1 MSNLTSLLSLIAC
14 LLVLACSSSEQAAP
28 AETPAEKVAPPA
40 VAPTDP
46 PPAPPAEPKAVGPSV
61 EDPTFTLSAVAAGPY
76 TANTLGH
83 FVLSLTPKGEY
94 HVNEEYPIAITMSA
108 PTGVT
113 LAKTELAK
121 DDAAEFSAKT
131 ARFDVPVTPTQA
143 GEHHVTA
150 KVSFAVCT
158 PENCV
163 PDERTLDL
171 ALLVQ

>member
-1 MSNLTSLLSLIAC
+1 MSNLTSRLSLIAC

-28 AETPAEKVAPPA
+28 TEAPAEKVAAPA
-40 VAPTDP
+40 VVPIE
-46 PPAPPAEPKAVGPSV
+46 PAPAEPAAAGPSV

-108 PTGVT
+108 PAAVT
-113 LAKTELAK
+113 LAKAELAK
-121 DDAAEFSAKT
+121 ADAAEFSAKT

>member
-1 MSNLTSLLSLIAC
+1 M
-14 LLVLACSSSEQAAP
+14 
-28 AETPAEKVAPPA
+28 
-40 VAPTDP
+40 
-46 PPAPPAEPKAVGPSV
+46 

-108 PTGVT
+108 PPGVT
-113 LAKTELAK
+113 LAKAELAK
-121 DDAAEFSAKT
+121 GDAAEFSAKT
-131 ARFDVPVTPTQA
+131 ARFDVPVTPTQV